1 MYGSPTKS
9 STSYS
14 ANLLYSPE
22 KKLTFGVELKHAN
35 REIESGVDGDLTRLQ
50 LSAKYV
56 F

>member
-1 MYGSPTKS
+1 M
-9 STSYS
+9 SYS

-22 KKLTFGVELKHAN
+22 KKMTFGVEYKVGE
-35 REIESGVDGDLTRLQ
+35 RETESGADGDINRLQ